1 MSQKWFLCYLRS
13 FFIFKLYSNTIMKKG
28 LIFIL
33 CRNMITT
40 KGFKF
45 KWDSKVVWFHI
56 WHSQLLWILLATI
69 ISRQL
74 CQLFL
79 LWILLGKVIFSNF
92 SEYPKVIFLQL
103 RRNFQTFPL
112 VIRTVL
118 SFLSEYVQFSFEL
131 MHLSAFQVKFNH
143 GKNIDFVDNKTLW
156 IASQQCNAMA
166 LLCNTL
172 LCLVLAIFL
181 QKQKS
186 LHGTAS
192 V

>member
-1 MSQKWFLCYLRS
+1 MVKG
-13 FFIFKLYSNTIMKKG
+13 FIFKLHSNTIMTKG
-28 LIFIL
+28 VIFIF
-33 CRNMITT
+33 CHNMIME
-40 KGFKF
+40 KGWNSNKTLGA
-45 KWDSKVVWFHI
+45 KVVWFHI

-79 LWILLGKVIFSNF
+79 LWILLDKVIFSNF

-143 GKNIDFVDNKTLW
+143 GKNIDFVDNKTLC

>member
-1 MSQKWFLCYLRS
+1 MIKW
-13 FFIFKLYSNTIMKKG
+13 FIFKLYSNTIMKKG

-33 CRNMITT
+33 CRNMIME

-143 GKNIDFVDNKTLW
+143 GKNIDFVDNKTLC
-156 IASQQCNAMA
+156 IASQQCNAKA

-172 LCLVLAIFL
+172 LCLALAIFL

>member
-1 MSQKWFLCYLRS
+1 MIKW
-13 FFIFKLYSNTIMKKG
+13 FIFKLYGNTIMKKG
-28 LIFIL
+28 LILYYVAIWLWKKGLNSNEIL
-33 CRNMITT
+33 
-40 KGFKF
+40 GA
-45 KWDSKVVWFHI
+45 KVVWFHI

-143 GKNIDFVDNKTLW
+143 GKNIDFVDNKTLC
-156 IASQQCNAMA
+156 IASQQCNAKA

-172 LCLVLAIFL
+172 LCLALAIFL